1 MVSLEEGFLSPELF
15 SKPINKH
22 IYINKKESSHPE
34 FTKLLHPLD
43 LVSERAEFVQ
53 QMGDISNNCG
63 RKNNYTNMNYLS
75 RFTNSTLNFLT
86 TEELTKSV
94 TVLRIGSIIPEDY
107 QISIKYYKMKRQ
119 KSSQFSSRSFH
130 SLLTI

>member
-22 IYINKKESSHPE
+22 IYINKKKSSHPE

-75 RFTNSTLNFLT
+75 RRLRFKVYKLNAQFFNYRRTYKKCNSAPYRFNYSRGLPNIHKILQNETS
-86 TEELTKSV
+86 K
-94 TVLRIGSIIPEDY
+94 
-107 QISIKYYKMKRQ
+107 IKPV
-119 KSSQFSSRSFH
+119 F
-130 SLLTI
+130 